1 MNPSLLS
8 FAALDQ
14 RIPTQCRLLSLSQF
28 ECMVHIGVHDFEKKA
43 AQRVWFDID
52 ICVPLAAAPAAQ
64 DDISQTLNYDFLR
77 ELVLQTTG
85 EVHHELQ
92 ETLCDAL
99 LNQLLLHPS
108 IVAVRVQTRKPDVY
122 ADCSSVGTERIGHKP
137 W

>member
-1 MNPSLLS
+1 MTAKGLFIS
-8 FAALDQ
+8 FEGIDGAGKSTHIAALVDRCRAQ
-14 RIPTQCRLLSLSQF
+14 GRTVTQTR
-28 ECMVHIGVHDFEKKA
+28 EPGGT
-43 AQRVWFDID
+43 
-52 ICVPLAAAPAAQ
+52 PLAE
-64 DDISQTLNYDFLR
+64 SLR